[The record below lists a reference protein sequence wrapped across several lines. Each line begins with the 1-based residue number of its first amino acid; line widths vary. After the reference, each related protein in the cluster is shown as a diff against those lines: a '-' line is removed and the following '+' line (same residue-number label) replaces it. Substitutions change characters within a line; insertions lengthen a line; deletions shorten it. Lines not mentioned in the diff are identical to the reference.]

1 MYSGPAIMSA
11 VVATSWMRLKPA
23 TAISW
28 STGVV
33 SQLGL
38 MRGLSVVE
46 VLLIVT
52 LPREVKAQIAAE
64 TEK

>member
-1 MYSGPAIMSA
+1 MYSGPAIMPA

-38 MRGLSVVE
+38 ITGLSVVE

-52 LPREVKAQIAAE
+52 LPREVKAQMAAE

>member
-1 MYSGPAIMSA
+1 MYCGPAIMPA

-28 STGVV
+28 STVVV

-38 MRGLSVVE
+38 MTGLSVVE

-52 LPREVKAQIAAE
+52 LPRDVKAQMAAE